1 MLKIARVL
9 PVDSTRQEWEEGH
22 RRIDAEPDRR
32 ARARLLEQVDLV
44 RDELRRRIGQTFT
57 LAELDQAYRDAD
69 AWAAAVIAE
78 PRSAAVITAA
88 AFHLYSR
95 GAVDYAP

>member
-1 MLKIARVL
+1 MP

-22 RRIDAEPDRR
+22 RLVDAEPDRR
-32 ARARLLEQVDLV
+32 ARNRLLEQVGLV

-69 AWAAAVIAE
+69 AWVGETIDDHRAAAV
-78 PRSAAVITAA
+78 VTAA

-95 GAVDYAP
+95 GAIDYAP